1 MVRLHKDFKKKK
13 TAFVNIWV
21 QIEKEKTVCC
31 RTVFDTEV
39 ARHTRIRVTWK
50 NFGPAFGCGVGS
62 LSQEDN
68 VQFEVKTT
76 RDTKLDMKYQIA
88 LLWKHGHWPQLA
100 SSLLTQCTYIHTDY
114 RPELKQLWKP
124 INHCEPNRFRN
135 HLARSLRCVQ
145 SFGQM
150 KNVVNKAASEHIR
163 KARRA
168 GLWSEWGQGRTRDQQ
183 MNFDLITKSEPDLV
197 SYRRRRTFTDCEWV
211 SDERESSQLH
221 TADKLADKSLTLQHS
236 LKHIFHV

>member
-1 MVRLHKDFKKKK
+1 MWTSEYRFKGENCVLPHCLWHWSCTSHTHSSYMKEFWPCFRLRCRKSFTGRQCSVWSKDYSRH
-13 TAFVNIWV
+13 
-21 QIEKEKTVCC
+21 QIGHEISNS
-31 RTVFDTEV
+31 V
-39 ARHTRIRVTWK
+39 AME
-50 NFGPAFGCGVGS
+50 A
-62 LSQEDN
+62 
-68 VQFEVKTT
+68 
-76 RDTKLDMKYQIA
+76 
-88 LLWKHGHWPQLA
+88 WP
-100 SSLLTQCTYIHTDY
+100 LTSAGFFFTNSMYLYKHTDY